1 MAKISENDPSFTGR
15 EIPNLDRICNK
26 IFQTKYNYYLFCD
39 LFFLEKGLGAML
51 RETFVIG
58 AESELVMMRWAWRL
72 LSVYPGLCIFRTQ
85 KKCTI

>member
-1 MAKISENDPSFTGR
+1 M
-15 EIPNLDRICNK
+15 ICFS
-26 IFQTKYNYYLFCD
+26 I
-39 LFFLEKGLGAML
+39 EKGLGAML

-85 KKCTI
+85 KKMYNINAKVK

>member
-1 MAKISENDPSFTGR
+1 
-15 EIPNLDRICNK
+15 
-26 IFQTKYNYYLFCD
+26 
-39 LFFLEKGLGAML
+39 ML

-85 KKCTI
+85 KKQYKCKSKIILKFYLTTDVQSKVQAEIDQLIDAENDVNWTDRHQLHYTR

>member
-1 MAKISENDPSFTGR
+1 M
-15 EIPNLDRICNK
+15 ICFS
-26 IFQTKYNYYLFCD
+26 I
-39 LFFLEKGLGAML
+39 EKGLGAML